1 MQRAATA
8 ASSLGVVAA
17 LALAILSSRDHRRSV
32 RPSSLISL
40 YLVAS
45 IALDIVQC
53 RTLWLLGDGVR
64 NTAQVFTAITA
75 CKVAMLVLETRTKRG
90 ALLLKWQHAG
100 PEATSGII
108 NRLFFWWLN
117 RLMTSG
123 YRGNL
128 SISSLYDLDDEL
140 VSEPLLDRLRLYWRI
155 NKNKG
160 DSKYPLVWALLHAVR
175 GAILVCVVPRLCFS
189 ALKLAE
195 PFLLLRVVQYMDD
208 TREEKPEMGY
218 FLIVATGLV
227 YMGRAVCVQSRR
239 PLFNDML
246 TAPDSSPRPFTNTS
260 STDT

>member
-1 MQRAATA
+1 
-8 ASSLGVVAA
+8 
-17 LALAILSSRDHRRSV
+17 
-32 RPSSLISL
+32 
-40 YLVAS
+40 
-45 IALDIVQC
+45 
-53 RTLWLLGDGVR
+53 
-64 NTAQVFTAITA
+64 
-75 CKVAMLVLETRTKRG
+75 
-90 ALLLKWQHAG
+90 
-100 PEATSGII
+100 
-108 NRLFFWWLN
+108 
-117 RLMTSG
+117 MTSG

-227 YMGRAVCVQSRR
+227 YMGHAVCVQSRR